1 MDRVVLLVTGP
12 IARRAVPKLCERFH
26 QLLGSSGA
34 EMIVCDVGAMD
45 PPDADTVEALAR
57 LQLTAMRM
65 GRRVRYVDA
74 SGELRDLLAFSG
86 LDGVMPCDEIPVEPG
101 R

>member
-1 MDRVVLLVTGP
+1 
-12 IARRAVPKLCERFH
+12 
-26 QLLGSSGA
+26 
-34 EMIVCDVGAMD
+34 MIVCDVGAMD

-57 LQLTAMRM
+57 LQLTALRM

-86 LDGVMPCDEIPVEPG
+86 LDDVMPCDEIPVEPG